1 MCVILCGH
9 GLVEATSDLY
19 RLERLLEVPPRLRWI
34 LHVRR
39 WSREYHAER
48 EGVLLEEWPLV

>member
-39 WSREYHAER
+39 GLGNTMKR
-48 EGVLLEEWPLV
+48 EGVILEEWPLV